1 MIIIKT
7 DVLPTTHIQEDAI
20 YEIVQPVSHYHSD
33 LAYYR
38 FIGGKWERVDVISSE
53 SLLQQQRLRILHEA
67 CLQQTMMQA
76 TELTNS
82 IIQQGKYHG
91 E

>member
-7 DVLPTTHIQEDAI
+7 DVLPTAHIQEDAI
-20 YEIVQPVSHYHSD
+20 YEIVQDVSQLQSY

-38 FIGGKWERVDVISSE
+38 FVDGKWEQVDVVSSE
-53 SLLQQQRLRILHEA
+53 SLLQRQRLQVI
-67 CLQQTMMQA
+67 MQA

-82 IIQQGKYHG
+82 ITHQG